1 MALPLM
7 PGNSPNA
14 QLKKE
19 RFHKSQH
26 FIVYGGGMVL
36 DLEKPG
42 IGGEPLVGQKFLP
55 KYSVYPKGEGS
66 DLPSWVAFDKQTLRF
81 DAYFKEPEYDAK
93 VETHRIR
100 KCKIFFYL
108 EDDTIHVI
116 EPSFKN
122 SGLPQGTLIHRHRI
136 PLPPPNDNQFYNV
149 FHFNINKD
157 IVFYSRT
164 FTVTDCDLFTKNF
177 LSKLGIT
184 LNEPA
189 TVPEDP
195 YTNLRLQHE
204 ASMNPL
210 RPYER
215 LHPLKQFLENDG
227 KTLRFYCLWDDTDN
241 LFGDQRELVL
251 HYYLAD
257 DTIEVIEVI
266 PPNSGRVHVPKF
278 LRRCKL
284 PKNAPVQMK
293 PPGAVTARTV
303 LNVFGTMNEGKHV
316 VLDSCDIGAAT
327 DEFYKDCDLAIGK
340 EINVFGR
347 RVLLTDCD
355 EFTKAY
361 YRFKYGTEDFTPV
374 QHKAPPAPK
383 PPRLVPPYNGFGS
396 EEDSLGNC
404 HGLMPKPVHK
414 DFKKFMEKD
423 SSGLNSNV
431 LRFKARMMTT
441 DPVHRG
447 RVFLITY
454 FLSDDSLS
462 VFELEQ
468 KNSGVI
474 GGKFLERQRVK
485 KPGQELF
492 KRELPEYFKAQDLY
506 VGGCIYINGVNFQ
519 LVDADDY
526 TLGYMELHS
535 DEFPITNVGTIFSKL
550 RSISEDKQNEVRAFL
565 SHNTPVNGG
574 FVSFESFRDLVM
586 GLNCGLTEHEV
597 LVLARRFSEHPAPK
611 EDVTLMLSVAQH
623 YLRRNRFEDYNLL
636 SARFVHSD
644 RQKSERLP
652 AEEVRNICKAFMLPI
667 PESLLEALLTEYADG
682 GGIDYHGFVAGLNWL
697 EHPAPAVMTDDILKY
712 EVSARFDGGRSALKN
727 INCSSL
733 VKEIFSFSPNK
744 GEAEA
749 AAST

>member
-14 QLKKE
+14 QLGKE

-26 FIVYGGGMVL
+26 FMVYSGRMTV

-42 IGGEPLVGQKFLP
+42 IGGEPLIGQKNPP

-66 DLPSWVAFDKQTLRF
+66 DLPSWVAFDKQTLCF
-81 DAYFKEPEYDAK
+81 EAYFKETEFDAK

-108 EDDTIHVI
+108 EDDTIQVI
-116 EPSFKN
+116 ELRFKN

-136 PLPPPNDNQFYNV
+136 PLPPPNDDQFYNV

-164 FTVTDCDLFTKNF
+164 FTVTNCDLFTKNF
-177 LSKLGIT
+177 LSKLGLW

-195 YTNLRLQHE
+195 YTNLRQQHE

-257 DTIEVIEVI
+257 DTVEIIEVI
-266 PPNSGRVHVPKF
+266 PPNSGRVHVSKF

-293 PPGAVTARTV
+293 PPGAVTTRTV
-303 LNVFGTMNEGKHV
+303 LNVFGSMNEGKHI
-316 VLDSCDIGAAT
+316 VLDSCDIRAAT
-327 DEFYKDCDLAIGK
+327 DEFYKDSDLAIGK
-340 EINVFGR
+340 EINVWGR

-361 YRFKYGTEDFTPV
+361 YRFKYGREDFTPV

-383 PPRLVPPYNGFGS
+383 PPKPVPPYNGFGS

-404 HGLMPKPVHK
+404 QGLLPKPVHK

-431 LRFKARMMTT
+431 LSFKARMITT
-441 DPVHRG
+441 DPVHRE
-447 RVFLITY
+447 RVFLIRY
-454 FLSDDSLS
+454 YLSDDSIS
-462 VFELEQ
+462 VFEQEQ
-468 KNSGVI
+468 QNSGII

-492 KRELPEYFKAQDLY
+492 KSEPSEYFMAQDLY
-506 VGGCIYINGVNFQ
+506 VGGTICMNGVRFR

-535 DEFPITNVGTIFSKL
+535 DEFPITNIGTIFSKL
-550 RSISEDKQNEVRAFL
+550 RSISEDKQNEVRTFL
-565 SHNTPVNGG
+565 SNNTPINSG
-574 FVSFESFRDLVM
+574 FVHFESFRDLVM
-586 GLNCGLTEHEV
+586 GLNCGLTEHEA
-597 LVLARRFSEHPAPK
+597 LALARRYSDHPVPK
-611 EDVTLMLSVAQH
+611 EDVAVMLSVAQH
-623 YLRRNRFEDYNLL
+623 YLRRKQFEDYNLL

-644 RQKSERLP
+644 RQKSGRLP

-667 PESLLEALLTEYADG
+667 PESLQDALLTEYTDG
-682 GGIDYHGFVAGLNWL
+682 GGIDYHAFVAGLNWL
-697 EHPAPAVMTDDILKY
+697 EHPAPAVMADDILKY
-712 EVSARFDGGRSALKN
+712 EVNARFDVGRSALKN
-727 INCSSL
+727 INCSKL
-733 VKEIFSFSPNK
+733 VKEIFSFSPNR